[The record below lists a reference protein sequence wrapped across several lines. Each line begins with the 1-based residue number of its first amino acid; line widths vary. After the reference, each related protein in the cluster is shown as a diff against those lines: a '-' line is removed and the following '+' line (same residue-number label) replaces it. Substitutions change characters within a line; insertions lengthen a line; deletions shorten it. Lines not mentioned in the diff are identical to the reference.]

1 MDIENLIARL
11 SESEK
16 ENVEFKIQGEK
27 RIDEEKRNLL
37 HEVEE
42 IKKREEQLEQEIK
55 QKIEEEMIR
64 I

>member
-1 MDIENLIARL
+1 
-11 SESEK
+11 
-16 ENVEFKIQGEK
+16 
-27 RIDEEKRNLL
+27 L